1 MGARFDRGLVQLTLG
16 TLGARYVRATS
27 SNMRLVS
34 RMWPEELILHT
45 LILFQLQNLARPGV
59 EEFCLNNICFMGLTT
74 LKTEK
79 TLLSLNGN
87 KGSASRE
94 IRMQ

>member
-1 MGARFDRGLVQLTLG
+1 MGARFDRVLVQLTLG
-16 TLGARYVRATS
+16 TLEARYVGVTF

-34 RMWPEELILHT
+34 RVRPEKLVVLT
-45 LILFQLQNLARPGV
+45 LILLQLQNVARPDV
-59 EEFCLNNICFMGLTT
+59 EEFCLNYICVIGLKIQETF
-74 LKTEK
+74 
-79 TLLSLNGN
+79 LSMDGK